1 MPSSNVHFRNLT
13 AAHVDD
19 DHGGCGQ
26 HSGPLRRGSPHVY
39 VQNRP
44 LVREKDLPS
53 CAGRPDHEPAP
64 HCHVGEGGGSAIT
77 TARRGGVQ
85 SAPRKKCT
93 SAGHPVDVATGRVF
107 TRDPLHHLSPLRLLV
122 PPANPRPSSS
132 VMRVAPAAS
141 HSATPPKYSIAGFGR
156 RVIGA
161 DGRQGSFHN
170 FGEDITGKAGPHGHM
185 GAFGATQTFFNHIGS
200 SLGDGAVGVYDHAT
214 GDTDGAQISQEDAN
228 RHDGAARMML
238 KGTLG
243 GDHGLVATAGQAA
256 ADKLYAQEY
265 PAAAAELNQ
274 DAAGQRAKAK
284 AGVIDQAYND
294 PFGDLAIVAPVAGAG
309 RLAALGRLGKALEA
323 ANAAGDGARAA
334 RIGKAMEAL
343 RGGKAGAAAREAQ
356 EAATKKLSA
365 NGQATLAKAQ
375 AAVAKHRERKLNEQE
390 HKLNAQ
396 RMASPGEMQ
405 ERWRSQESGGQ
416 LGGHGQPALAG
427 VSGGGGKSSRAI
439 GKPEGKSG
447 MMQMTG
453 EGAEGEATAR
463 KLVIKPTG
471 EAKGKPTGMPE
482 ECDSRAKAEKKRN
495 IARQNEAADALAYHG
510 YKVEHKPK
518 VAASDH
524 LDPGR
529 DPDYR
534 IEGQIF
540 DCYTPTKDRTLD
552 KIRNEISKKVKEG
565 QANHIVLN
573 LTDNPASVKDI
584 NRILTGHKEVTGSTY
599 GPLSQI
605 LGVRPKPGAQVIGV
619 EAGTKTYAP
628 QDMDVFQIFP

>member
-93 SAGHPVDVATGRVF
+93 AAGHPVDVATGRVF

-185 GAFGATQTFFNHIGS
+185 GAFGAAQTFFNHIGS

-214 GDTDGAQISQEDAN
+214 GDTDHEKAVLDDAN
-228 RHDGAARMML
+228 RHDDAARAML

-256 ADKLYAQEY
+256 ADKWYAHQY
-265 PAAAAELNQ
+265 PAAAGELNQ

-309 RLAALGRLGKALEA
+309 RLAALGRLSKALEA

-343 RGGKAGAAAREAQ
+343 NGGRAGAALRDMQ
-356 EAATKKLSA
+356 EAASRKLSA
-365 NGQATLAKAQ
+365 KGQATLARGK
-375 AAVAKHRERKLNEQE
+375 AAVTKHRERKLQ
-390 HKLNAQ
+390 AQ
-396 RMASPGEMQ
+396 RMAAPGEMQ
-405 ERWRSQESGGQ
+405 ARWRSQGGGG
-416 LGGHGQPALAG
+416 GGHGQPALAG
-427 VSGGGGKSSRAI
+427 VSGGGGKSTRAI
-439 GKPEGKSG
+439 GKPGI
-447 MMQMTG
+447 MQMVDGNGDFRGKLRGDDVTLTG
-453 EGAEGEATAR
+453 VKTRPLTYIKRAAADREALRKEFESTRRYARGTNKNMNPRPVAENRSNFLKGLAND
-463 KLVIKPTG
+463 PT
-471 EAKGKPTGMPE
+471 K
-482 ECDSRAKAEKKRN
+482 
-495 IARQNEAADALAYHG
+495 EAALKAAGIDNHGIALMKQGNVPDPRVWEVHHKLPLDDGGTNAPDNLVLTRIDPYHR
-510 YKVEHKPK
+510 V
-518 VAASDH
+518 
-524 LDPGR
+524 
-529 DPDYR
+529 
-534 IEGQIF
+534 I
-540 DCYTPTKDRTLD
+540 T
-552 KIRNEISKKVKEG
+552 NEQK
-565 QANHIVLN
+565 
-573 LTDNPASVKDI
+573 T
-584 NRILTGHKEVTGSTY
+584 LTGSLTHGKT
-599 GPLSQI
+599 SQVQ
-605 LGVRPKPGAQVIGV
+605 GWPVPDGFVYPPVDPTAPPANPVI
-619 EAGTKTYAP
+619 P
-628 QDMDVFQIFP
+628 